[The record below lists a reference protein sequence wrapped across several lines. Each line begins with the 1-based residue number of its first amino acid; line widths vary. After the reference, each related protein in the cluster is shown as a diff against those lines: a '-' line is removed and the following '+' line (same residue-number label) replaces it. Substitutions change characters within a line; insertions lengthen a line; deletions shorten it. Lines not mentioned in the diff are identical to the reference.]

1 MFVAKLGFSDVSP
14 GLLLWFI
21 VTRPACHI
29 KVDLDNDYLSSQS
42 DVSDASNA
50 TNHGPHKPATSL
62 QGHIK
67 IDLAVSL
74 QHPCLVTWDE
84 RLKKVGNLWDWPN
97 IAGFLWRYAGLT
109 HFFGNRK
116 IVILFSEQHLSCLIQ
131 FLQDCHLKYFDC
143 IIREF
148 QQRGSLFCHY
158 LTDPCSSCLRINA
171 SSWSTSLDIRSRH
184 CLDKKGSLGDVT

>member
-21 VTRPACHI
+21 VTNPACHI

-67 IDLAVSL
+67 IDLAGSL
-74 QHPCLVTWDE
+74 QRPCLVTWDE
-84 RLKKVGNLWDWPN
+84 RLKKAGNLWDWPN
-97 IAGFLWRYAGLT
+97 IAGFLWRCRSDT
-109 HFFGNRK
+109 
-116 IVILFSEQHLSCLIQ
+116 LFWQS
-131 FLQDCHLKYFDC
+131 QDCHLIFRTTFVLSDTVFTRLPSEIFWLYYSRIPAARVFVLPLSDWPVL
-143 IIREF
+143 
-148 QQRGSLFCHY
+148 QLFANQCVILVNIARY
-158 LTDPCSSCLRINA
+158 L
-171 SSWSTSLDIRSRH
+171 
-184 CLDKKGSLGDVT
+184 